1 MRRILDLPLIVILA
15 IIAGAAMLVPAAHAY
30 GLRDLAVARAF
41 LYSGVAVLLLGAMV
55 GIAMSGRPSADVA
68 RRHLVMLAV
77 AYLLLPVILALP
89 FAQAVR
95 DTTTLNA
102 WFEMVSC
109 FTTTGATVYD
119 APGRLLPS
127 LHLWRGIVGWLGG
140 LFVLISA
147 AAILAPLDLGGA
159 EVLTGRVPGRGAAGA
174 DPVMRIADPSRRLIR
189 HTLTLAPAYA
199 GLTLALWVGLLVAG
213 GEGLGALMLAMA
225 TVSTSGVVA
234 GAGQGLAA
242 APSGL
247 AGEMLVFLV
256 LLAALT
262 RRSLPGA
269 VLVDRS
275 RGILQD
281 HEVRLAGFLLLLVP
295 GVLFLRHWLAAG
307 AAIEGDDAAT
317 AARALW
323 GALFT
328 TLSFLTTTG
337 LESADWQAA
346 RAWSGLGTPGLILLG
361 LAMIGGGIATTA
373 GGLKLLRVHAL
384 MRHGER
390 ELDRL
395 VHPSSVGGGGEAARR
410 MRNQGAHAAWVFF
423 MLFAL
428 SLVVGVAALALAR
441 VDFETALVLT
451 IASLT
456 TTGPLAVHATEQTI
470 RYAEL
475 APEARV
481 LCAMMMIVGRLE
493 VLAILALLM
502 PAGWRR

>member
-15 IIAGAAMLVPAAHAY
+15 GIAGVAMLLPAVHAFV
-30 GLRDLAVARAF
+30 LRDLEVARAF
-41 LYSGVAVLLLGAMV
+41 FYSGIAVVLITAMV
-55 GIAMSGRPSADVA
+55 GVAMAGQRPVDVA
-68 RRHLVMLAV
+68 RRHLAMLAG
-77 AYLLLPVILALP
+77 AYVVLPVIMALP

-95 DTTTLNA
+95 DTTFLNA

-119 APGRLLPS
+119 APGRLSPS
-127 LHLWRGIVGWLGG
+127 LHLWRGMVGWMGG
-140 LFVLISA
+140 LFVLIAA

-159 EVLTGRVPGRGAAGA
+159 EVMTGRVPGRGAMGA
-174 DPVMRIADPSRRLIR
+174 DPVTRIADPSRRLVR
-189 HTLTLAPAYA
+189 HTLTLTPAYA
-199 GLTLALWVGLLVAG
+199 GLTFALWVGLLTTG

-234 GAGQGLAA
+234 GTGQGLAG
-242 APSGL
+242 SNVGF
-247 AGEMLVFLV
+247 AGEALIFAV
-256 LLAALT
+256 LLTTLT

-275 RGILQD
+275 RRLRDD
-281 HEVRLAGFLLLLVP
+281 HEVRLAGLLLLAVP
-295 GVLFLRHWLAAG
+295 AVLFLRHWLAAG
-307 AAIEGDDAAT
+307 AAIEGDDATT

-323 GALFT
+323 GGLFT

-384 MRHGER
+384 IRHGER

-410 MRNQGAHAAWVFF
+410 MRNEGAYAAWVFF
-423 MLFAL
+423 MLFAI
-428 SLVVGVAALALAR
+428 SLAAGVAALALAR
-441 VDFETALVLT
+441 VGFENAVVLT

-456 TTGPLAVHATEQTI
+456 TTGPLAVHATEQAI

-475 APEARV
+475 SPVARI
-481 LCAMMMIVGRLE
+481 LCAVLMIVGRVE
-493 VLAILALLM
+493 VLAVLSVLM
-502 PAGWRR
+502 PSVWRR

>member
-1 MRRILDLPLIVILA
+1 MRRILELPLIVILA
-15 IIAGAAMLVPAAHAY
+15 GIAGAAMLVPAVHAY
-30 GLRDLAVARAF
+30 GLRDLVVARAF
-41 LYSGVAVLLLGAMV
+41 FYSSIAVLLISAMV
-55 GIAMSGRPSADVA
+55 GIAMSGRRPTDVA
-68 RRHLVMLAV
+68 RRHLAMLSG
-77 AYLLLPVILALP
+77 AYLLLPLVMALP

-95 DTTTLNA
+95 DTTFLNA

-119 APGRLLPS
+119 APGRLSPS
-127 LHLWRGIVGWLGG
+127 LHLWRGLVGWLGG
-140 LFVLISA
+140 LFVLVAA

-159 EVLTGRVPGRGAAGA
+159 EVMTGRVPGRGAIGA
-174 DPVMRIADPSRRLIR
+174 DPVARIADPSRRLVR
-189 HTLTLAPAYA
+189 HTLTIVPAYGA
-199 GLTLALWVGLLVAG
+199 LTLTLWVGLLLTG
-213 GEGLGALMLAMA
+213 GSGLSALMLAMA

-234 GAGQGLAA
+234 GAGQGLAD

-247 AGEMLVFLV
+247 LGEMIIFLV
-256 LLAALT
+256 LLGAVT

-275 RGILQD
+275 RRIWQD
-281 HEVRLAGFLLLLVP
+281 HEVRLAGFVLALVP
-295 GVLFLRHWLAAG
+295 TVLFLRHWLAGG
-307 AAIEGDDAAT
+307 AAIEADDAAT

-361 LAMIGGGIATTA
+361 LAMVGGGIATTA

-384 MRHGER
+384 IRHGER

-410 MRNQGAHAAWVFF
+410 MRNEGAYAAWVFF
-423 MLFAL
+423 MLFAI
-428 SLVVGVAALALAR
+428 SLASGVAALALAQ
-441 VDFETALVLT
+441 VGFETALVLT

-456 TTGPLAVHATEQTI
+456 TTGPLASHATEQAI

-475 APEARV
+475 APEVRII
-481 LCAMMMIVGRLE
+481 CALMMIVGRVE
-493 VLAILALLM
+493 VLAVLSVLV
-502 PAGWRR
+502 PSVWRR

>member
-15 IIAGAAMLVPAAHAY
+15 GIAGTAMFLPAAHAY
-30 GLRDLAVARAF
+30 AVRDLAVARAF
-41 LYSGVAVLLLGAMV
+41 LYSGVAVLLLTAMIGV
-55 GIAMSGRPSADVA
+55 AMAGQRPPDVA
-68 RRHLVMLAV
+68 RRHLTMLAG
-77 AYLLLPVILALP
+77 AYVLLPVILALP
-89 FAQAVR
+89 FSQAVR
-95 DTTTLNA
+95 DTTFLNA

-127 LHLWRGIVGWLGG
+127 LHLWRGLVGWLGG

-159 EVLTGRVPGRGAAGA
+159 EVMTGRVPGRGAGGA
-174 DPVMRIADPSRRLIR
+174 DQVARIADPSRRLVR

-199 GLTLALWVGLLVAG
+199 ALTLALWVWLLIAG
-213 GEGLGALMLAMA
+213 GEGLAPLMLAMA

-247 AGEMLVFLV
+247 AGEVLIFFV
-256 LLAALT
+256 LLAAVT

-275 RGILQD
+275 RGIRAD
-281 HEVRLAGFLLLLVP
+281 HEVRLAAFLLVLVP
-295 GVLFLRHWLAAG
+295 SVLFLRHWLAAG
-307 AAIEGDDAAT
+307 AAIEGDDLGT
-317 AARALW
+317 AGRALW

-361 LAMIGGGIATTA
+361 LAMIGGGVATTA

-410 MRNQGAHAAWVFF
+410 MRNEGAYAAWVFF
-423 MLFAL
+423 MLFAI
-428 SLVVGVAALALAR
+428 SLAVGVAVLSLAR
-441 VDFETALVLT
+441 VSFENALVLT

-456 TTGPLAVHATEQTI
+456 TTGPLAVHATEQSI
-470 RYAEL
+470 RYVEL
-475 APEARV
+475 DPVARI
-481 LCAMMMIVGRLE
+481 LCAVLMIVGRVE
-493 VLAILALLM
+493 VLAVLTVLM
-502 PAGWRR
+502 PSGWRR